1 MLLNLWRTSPRSITV
16 FIKEVIMRRY
26 FNRLSILS
34 LFAFLL
40 FSTAATA
47 DAQRRNERETRDTLR
62 SLNSKIDDF
71 AFALDARLRSS
82 SVNRDSRNDAGS
94 SMERLREA
102 VKVFSDNLDRKREN
116 RTDISGIVAAAQD
129 VSAYLDANPQSRR
142 IESTWDEVRSLIN
155 RLAGSYGVTPD
166 WSGRTSAND
175 DIPYSS
181 PIPAA
186 SYHRMSGTY
195 SLDKNRSEDTADIID
210 GIQLSAENRRDLEG
224 KLSSPDQIALEIN
237 GENVTL
243 ASNLADP
250 ITFAADGRER
260 SEQADGRNIRVRSTL
275 NGDRLTVSSL
285 GGDTDYTII
294 FEPTGNG
301 GMKVTKR
308 ITTPYL
314 DETVFVDSHY
324 NKSDEVARLGIE
336 NTDDTYAANN
346 DNDGAWSSNDPDDR
360 VGSSNP
366 NPTLSKPRIGEFIIP
381 NGEIISVVL
390 DNEINTK
397 ISQNND
403 RFKMTVQGPDE
414 FRGAVIEGY
423 ISGVGRSG
431 QVSGRSNVTFNFE
444 RITLRNGREYDFSGY
459 IHSIK
464 DHAGKEVKINPE
476 GTVQGDSQTTETAK
490 RGGIGAGIGAVIGA
504 IAGGGKG
511 AILGAIIGG
520 GAGAGSVIAT
530 GRDDVRLMPGST
542 ITIQSSSPIRSAKQ

>member
-1 MLLNLWRTSPRSITV
+1 
-16 FIKEVIMRRY
+16 MRRY
-26 FNRLSILS
+26 INRLSLLS

-40 FSTAATA
+40 FGSAATA

-82 SVNRDSRNDAGS
+82 SVNRGSRSDAVNS
-94 SMERLREA
+94 IDRLREA
-102 VKVFSDNLDRKREN
+102 VKTFGDNLDRKREN
-116 RTDISGIVAAAQD
+116 RTDINGIVAAAQD
-129 VSAYLDANPQSRR
+129 VSAYLDANPQNRR
-142 IESTWDEVRSLIN
+142 IGSTWDEVRGLID
-155 RLAGSYGVTPD
+155 RLAGSYGVSPD

-210 GIQLSAENRRDLEG
+210 GIQLSDENRRDLEG
-224 KLSSPDQIALEIN
+224 KLSSPEQIALRIN

-250 ITFAADGRER
+250 ITFAADGSER
-260 SEQADGRNIRVRSTL
+260 SEQADGRTIRVRASL

-294 FEPTGNG
+294 FERTGSG

-314 DETVFVDSHY
+314 TETVFVDSIY
-324 NKSDEVARLGIE
+324 NKTDEVARLGIE
-336 NTDDTYAANN
+336 DINDTYAAN
-346 DNDGAWSSNDPDDR
+346 DDGDWSSNDPNDR
-360 VGSSNP
+360 TGSSSP
-366 NPTLSKPRIGEFIIP
+366 NPTLSKPRIGEYVIP
-381 NGEIISVVL
+381 NGEIISVIL

-476 GTVQGDSQTTETAK
+476 GTVQGDSQTKETAK

-542 ITIQSSSPIRSAKQ
+542 ITIQSSSPIRSANQ

>member
-1 MLLNLWRTSPRSITV
+1 
-16 FIKEVIMRRY
+16 MRRY
-26 FNRLSILS
+26 INRLSLLS

-40 FSTAATA
+40 FGSAATA

-82 SVNRDSRNDAGS
+82 SVNRGSRSDAENS
-94 SMERLREA
+94 IDRLREA
-102 VKVFSDNLDRKREN
+102 VKTFGDNLDRKREN
-116 RTDISGIVAAAQD
+116 RTDINGIVAAAQD
-129 VSAYLDANPQSRR
+129 VSAYLDANPQNRR
-142 IESTWDEVRSLIN
+142 IGSTWDEVRGLID
-155 RLAGSYGVTPD
+155 RLAGSYGVSPD

-224 KLSSPDQIALEIN
+224 KLSSPDQIALRIN
-237 GENVTL
+237 GDNVTL

-250 ITFAADGRER
+250 ITFAADGSER
-260 SEQADGRNIRVRSTL
+260 SEQADGRTIRVRASL

-294 FEPTGNG
+294 FEPTGSG

-314 DETVFVDSHY
+314 DETVFVDSIY
-324 NKSDEVARLGIE
+324 NKTDEVARLGIE
-336 NTDDTYAANN
+336 DIDDTYAAN
-346 DNDGAWSSNDPDDR
+346 DDDGNWSSNDPNDR
-360 VGSSNP
+360 IGSSSP

-403 RFKMTVQGPDE
+403 RFKMTVQSPDE

-476 GTVQGDSQTTETAK
+476 GTVQGDSQTKETAK

-542 ITIQSSSPIRSAKQ
+542 ITIQSSSPIRSANQ